1 MCNCA
6 HASAV
11 NYKGFVELAAT
22 TIDIVISKLEFHLIP
37 SDDDELGSLAL
48 PLQKLRYA
56 TILCNY
62 HRDLKF
68 QLNLH
73 EVVIYTIAIVP
84 GC

>member
-1 MCNCA
+1 VCNCA

-37 SDDDELGSLAL
+37 SDDELGSLAL

-56 TILCNY
+56 TILIIETSSSN
-62 HRDLKF
+62 
-68 QLNLH
+68 
-73 EVVIYTIAIVP
+73 
-84 GC
+84 